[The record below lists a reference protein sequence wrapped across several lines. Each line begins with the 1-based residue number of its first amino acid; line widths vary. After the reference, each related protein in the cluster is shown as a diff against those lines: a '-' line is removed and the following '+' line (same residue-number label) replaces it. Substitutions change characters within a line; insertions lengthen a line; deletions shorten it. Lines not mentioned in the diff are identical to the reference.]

1 MVARISMPRPS
12 RPPVAAIPTL
22 VLVVACAVGLTL
34 ADTTPL
40 HAQQPSGNPADVQ
53 FMSGMIIHHEQA
65 VLMAGWAPTHGA
77 GPAVA
82 RLCRKISVSQRDD
95 IDLMKRWLQE
105 HGHSIPDT
113 SWVFDYEGSGMRT
126 HKLMAG
132 MLTADRLAALDA
144 ARGEEFDRLF
154 LEGMIGHHAG
164 AVTMVKNLLASPGGA
179 QDNFVF
185 EFATDINSSQTVEIH
200 LMQRM
205 LVALPADATKP

>member
-1 MVARISMPRPS
+1 
-12 RPPVAAIPTL
+12 VAAL
-22 VLVVACAVGLTL
+22 VSSGPALAAASGLLLAGATVV
-34 ADTTPL
+34 
-40 HAQQPSGNPADVQ
+40 HAQQPSGNPADVR

-77 GPAVA
+77 GPDVA

-105 HGHSIPDT
+105 HGHAIPDT

-126 HKLMAG
+126 HELMAG
-132 MLTADRLAALDA
+132 MLSSEQLAALDA

-205 LVALPADATKP
+205 LAALPGDATKP

>member
-1 MVARISMPRPS
+1 MPRPS

>member
-1 MVARISMPRPS
+1 ML
-12 RPPVAAIPTL
+12 RPPRRLVAAFVSP
-22 VLVVACAVGLTL
+22 VLALAGATGLLFAGATVVR
-34 ADTTPL
+34 
-40 HAQQPSGNPADVQ
+40 AQQPSGNPADVQ

-65 VLMAGWAPTHGA
+65 VLMAGWAPTHDA
-77 GPAVA
+77 GPDVA

-132 MLTADRLAALDA
+132 MLTSDQLAALDA

-164 AVTMVKNLLASPGGA
+164 AVTMVKDLLASPGGA